1 MLHPIQQKI
10 LKVGRSTDLSG
21 MGFKKI
27 GNLLDGEHPQKIKH
41 HLGQLEKKGLIHRN
55 KKTREIRLLGN
66 KVKGKESLF
75 RIPVLG
81 VANCGEANI
90 LAQECLDGYLMVSP
104 SMINKK
110 NSKFLFAIKA
120 KGNSL
125 NKAKKIKGGPVK
137 SGDHLIIDS
146 KAKDPVD
153 GDYVVSII
161 DECANVKRFYQDKKT
176 KQVALHSESTLN
188 IAPIHIHPND
198 FPDYMIAGKVIG
210 VIKKVKK

>member
-10 LKVGRSTDLSG
+10 LKLARSTNLSG
-21 MGFKKI
+21 MGFRKI
-27 GNLLDGEHPQKIKH
+27 GNLLDGEHSQKIKH
-41 HLGQLEKKGLIHRN
+41 HLEQLEKKGLLYRN
-55 KKTREIRLLGN
+55 KKTRAIRLIGG

-81 VANCGEANI
+81 AANCGESNI
-90 LAQECLDGYLMVSP
+90 FAQECIEGYLMVSP
-104 SMINKK
+104 GMIKRK
-110 NSKFLFAIKA
+110 NSESLFAIKA
-120 KGNSL
+120 EGSSL

-188 IAPIHIHPND
+188 IAPIHIHPDD